1 MVLQQESNRQL
12 IQQRLNLFRLP
23 VLFVFLILA
32 ARLWQLQII
41 QGAEY
46 AVKAER
52 NRIRTIELF
61 APRGTISD
69 RFNTPLV
76 ENRPSFDVLLY
87 REAMKD
93 KAATIRFLVEKFS
106 MKSEDIEAKLRRNK
120 GTGLYR
126 PILLK
131 EDAGMTDISLIEAHR
146 RDHPEIQL
154 GPEPR
159 RLYRYGKLAAH
170 LIGYVSE
177 ISEQELAAR
186 TFPGA
191 ATRSLVG
198 QTGVERIYNQLL
210 VGKDGERQVLVDSV
224 GREVGPVSETE
235 SVIGGEVRL
244 TLDLDLQTVAEKA
257 LEGKVGAIV
266 AMNPRN
272 GEVLVMASSPSFDP
286 NAFSARI
293 SGGDWNELVN
303 DPDRP
308 MQNRAIQNSY
318 SPGSVFKL
326 IMSDAGLEEGL
337 LDDDPAVFCQ
347 GSAVYYGRTF
357 HCHKGGHGTVH
368 LEQAIAKSCNI
379 FFYELGR
386 RLGIS
391 KIAEHAHA
399 LGLGERTGIDLPGE
413 KAGIMP
419 SPEWKQQVR
428 HAKWYEGETISVSI
442 GQGAVSV
449 TPLQILRAVSAIA
462 TGGLLTTPHVLLR
475 AEKIPDSELRW
486 PVRHVPIGEDHAR
499 RIREGMWGSVN
510 DGGTGHS
517 AAIPGHDI
525 CGKTGTVQ
533 VIGNEKKKQTG
544 EDVEDHSWF
553 AGFASRDNPE
563 IAVVVF
569 IEHGGMGGI
578 AAAPLARE
586 VFSAYFEKHKPKMIA
601 SSRIPG
607 VGTEKGIVE
616 SSSHSND

>member
-23 VLFVFLILA
+23 VLFIFLVLA

-46 AVKAER
+46 SAKAER

-61 APRGTISD
+61 APRGTILD
-69 RFNTPLV
+69 RSNTPLV

-93 KAATIRFLVEKFS
+93 KAATIQFLAEKLS
-106 MKSEDIEAKLRRNK
+106 IKPEDIEARLRRNK
-120 GTGLYR
+120 GTVYR

-131 EDAGMTDISLIEAHR
+131 EDAGMEDISVIEAHR

-159 RLYRYGKLAAH
+159 RLYHYGKLAAH

-177 ISEQELAAR
+177 ISEQELAAE

-191 ATRSLVG
+191 TSRSLVG

-210 VGKDGERQVLVDSV
+210 VGKNGERQVLVDSAE
-224 GREVGPVSETE
+224 REVGPVNETE
-235 SVIGGEVRL
+235 SVIGGEVQV
-244 TLDLDLQTVAEKA
+244 TLDLDLQSVAEKA

-266 AMNPRN
+266 AMDPRN
-272 GEVLVMASSPSFDP
+272 GEILVMASSPSFDP
-286 NAFSARI
+286 NVFSSRI
-293 SGGDWNELVN
+293 SGDEWSELIN

-337 LDDDPAVFCQ
+337 LDDDPSVFCK

-368 LEQAIAKSCNI
+368 LEQAIAESCNI

-428 HAKWYEGETISVSI
+428 HAKWYAGETISVSI

-462 TGGLLTTPHVLLR
+462 TGGLLTTPHVLFR
-475 AEKIPDSELRW
+475 ADKIPESELKW
-486 PVRHVPIGEDHAR
+486 SVRRIPIGEDHAR
-499 RIREGMWGSVN
+499 RIRAGMWASVN
-510 DGGTGHS
+510 NGGTGHS
-517 AAIPGHDI
+517 AAVPGHDV

-533 VIGNEKKKQTG
+533 VIGNEKKQQTR
-544 EDVEDHSWF
+544 EDIEDHSWF

-586 VFSAYFEKHKPKMIA
+586 IFSAYFEKHKPKMIA
-601 SSRIPG
+601 ASPAHGLAIG
-607 VGTEKGIVE
+607 KGNVE
-616 SSSHSND
+616 GSARVND